1 MSDGINIRINV
12 EEMASALSS
21 LKQSVEG
28 NAVPVKKIIRNAGR
42 DFVRKAGEATP
53 VATVS
58 HSEYFLATDAKD
70 PNHQWYIHESMLA
83 GRADLR
89 TKGGNWKKFKS
100 INKEGRTQLRRAS
113 VKKGYSRATW
123 AGAFAS
129 LGLTPKNAQKKYPK
143 ATEGKSYTVQ
153 RDGASGPEIEIAD
166 MVAFDRFG
174 RSTSDPQ
181 HERII
186 RAGFSNAA
194 AHMASEYSKLLRK
207 SWKKK

>member
-28 NAVPVKKIIRNAGR
+28 KSISVKEIIRNAGR
-42 DFVRKAGEATP
+42 DFVRRAG
-53 VATVS
+53 
-58 HSEYFLATDAKD
+58 DAKD
-70 PNHQWYIHESMLA
+70 ENHQWYIHESMLA

-123 AGAFAS
+123 AGAFVS

-153 RDGASGPEIEIAD
+153 RDGALGPEIEIAD

-186 RAGFSNAA
+186 RAGFANAA
-194 AHMASEYSKLLRK
+194 AHMASEYNKLLRK